1 MTNKRQDADDVL
13 RDGLESLPEPIDLVI
28 ARAPVGRV
36 ETDEDLDEALRE
48 TFPAS
53 DPPASFRTA

>member
-1 MTNKRQDADDVL
+1 MTNKRQDAEDVP
-13 RDGLESLPEPIDLVI
+13 RDGLESLPEPLDLVI
-28 ARAPVGRV
+28 ARAPAAHV
-36 ETDEDLDEALRE
+36 ETDEDVDEALRE

>member
-1 MTNKRQDADDVL
+1 MTNKRQDVDDVL
-13 RDGLESLPEPIDLVI
+13 RDGLESLPEPLDLVI
-28 ARAPVGRV
+28 ARAPVARV

>member
-1 MTNKRQDADDVL
+1 MTNKRQDVDDVL
-13 RDGLESLPEPIDLVI
+13 RDGLESLPEPLDLVV
-28 ARAPVGRV
+28 AKAPAPHI
-36 ETDEDLDEALRE
+36 ETEEDLDEALRE

>member
-13 RDGLESLPEPIDLVI
+13 RDGLESLPEPLDLVI